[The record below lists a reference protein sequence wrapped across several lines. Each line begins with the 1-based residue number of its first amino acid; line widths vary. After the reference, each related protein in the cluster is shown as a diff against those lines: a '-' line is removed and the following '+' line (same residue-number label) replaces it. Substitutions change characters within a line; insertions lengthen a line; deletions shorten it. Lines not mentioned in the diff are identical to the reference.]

1 MIDIDNREN
10 DCMETMKSGDV
21 IIFEAGDN
29 WLSKAIAKLT
39 DSNVSHAAMRY
50 KGDSIV
56 EMGAGG
62 ISVSKCN
69 IADEGDKAY
78 LLRLFPEKDSTPLI
92 EAAEKYIDAGTVYDY
107 PDLVFFAGLLVYRAI
122 RPTMRWQKV
131 TDVVLNAACAV
142 LDKILN
148 RIIQQGGDTP
158 ALVCSQLVYQCYLDC
173 GEEYKIKLKD
183 ALLQG
188 AIHGKVVLAKLLE
201 DRTDIEPVLYDR
213 AQEEIDLE
221 ALAQELCVA
230 MEEEDT
236 VLLGENELCGTLGYA
251 KKFLDLVEHLMK
263 ELDMDIPVP
272 ALFVAPNDLLDHAVN
287 LKKYAEVF
295 LMRE

>member
-1 MIDIDNREN
+1 
-10 DCMETMKSGDV
+10 MEAMKSGDV

-39 DSNVSHAAMRY
+39 GSNVSHAAMRY

-69 IADEGDKAY
+69 IADKGDKAY
-78 LLRLFPEKDSTPLI
+78 LLRLFPEKNPTPLI
-92 EAAEKYIDAGTVYDY
+92 EAAEKYVDAGTVYDY

-142 LDKILN
+142 LDKMLN
-148 RIIQQGGDTP
+148 RIIQHGGDTP
-158 ALVCSQLVYQCYLDC
+158 ALVCSQFVYQCYLDC
-173 GEEYKIKLKD
+173 GAEYKIKLKD

-188 AIHGKVVLAKLLE
+188 ATHGKVVLAKLLE
-201 DRTDIEPVLYDR
+201 DRKDVEPALCDKLVK
-213 AQEEIDLE
+213 EVDLE
-221 ALAQELCVA
+221 ALAYELCVA
-230 MEEEDT
+230 MEEDDT

-251 KKFLDLVEHLMK
+251 KKFLDLAEYIMK

-272 ALFVAPNDLLDHAVN
+272 ALFVAPSDLLEHAVN
-287 LKKYAEVF
+287 LQKYAEVF
-295 LMRE
+295 LVRE